1 MWDLCASLSNQP
13 RAPLTIAL
21 PDHICLLLFGHTR
34 RKHSRVAFV
43 HCVCDLVREQVGCG
57 VDGGW
62 GQRLRA
68 SGWMEGGVRGQG
80 QSLFSL
86 LTFGPDSPPGLLCT

>member
-1 MWDLCASLSNQP
+1 MWDLCVSLPNQP

-43 HCVCDLVREQVGCG
+43 HCVRDLVREQVGCG
-57 VDGGW
+57 VDGRW
-62 GQRLRA
+62 GQKSRAVPLLPADPWARLTSWA
-68 SGWMEGGVRGQG
+68 VVHV
-80 QSLFSL
+80 
-86 LTFGPDSPPGLLCT
+86 